1 MNQNGKFEKFFLY
14 KIFEQFLFLRIIPNI
29 IKNATNDFNKSLA
42 SLVFSKDDQIDD
54 DSK

>member
-1 MNQNGKFEKFFLY
+1 MS
-14 KIFEQFLFLRIIPNI
+14 FLFFCFSIIPNI

-54 DSK
+54 DLK